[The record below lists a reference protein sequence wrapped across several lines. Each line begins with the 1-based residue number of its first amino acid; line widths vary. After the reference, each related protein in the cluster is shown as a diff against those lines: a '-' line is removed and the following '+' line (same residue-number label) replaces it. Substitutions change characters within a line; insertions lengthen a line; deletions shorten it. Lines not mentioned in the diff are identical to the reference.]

1 MCTVSSRTV
10 SFDGGL
16 RTLAGFLLMTVAALV
31 LSRYQWPLV
40 PTVPIINVDVLALLI
55 DLSLLGIVWWALK
68 REGVRFETLGIST
81 RLVVPG
87 LVAVVGFYVA
97 LNLVAATLALTT
109 VGTGALGYQWT
120 VPPLQA
126 GIMFVYLL
134 IVAGV
139 VEEVVFR
146 GYLQSK
152 LVAILGDDSRV
163 RIGLAVLG
171 ASALFML
178 SHAPRVLFSGVPGS
192 QSLVG
197 YGMLLLLSGL
207 IFGMLYE
214 LSENLTIPVLVHTA
228 GNMPGTIGF
237 LFVDVGA
244 LPGWATITYLISQL
258 ALLGLTVAVYRRC
271 GRGQGFVPVWGRR
284 TGTAELQS
292 SG

>member
-1 MCTVSSRTV
+1 MNSRTV

-16 RTLAGFLLMTVAALV
+16 RTLVGFLLMTVAALV

-40 PTVPIINVDVLALLI
+40 PMVPIIDVDVLALLI

-68 REGVRFETLGIST
+68 RERVSFETLGIST
-81 RLVVPG
+81 PLVVPG
-87 LVAVVGFYVA
+87 VVAVVGFYVA
-97 LNLVAATLALTT
+97 LNFVAATLALTT
-109 VGTGALGYQWT
+109 VGLGALGYQWT

-126 GIMFVYLL
+126 GVTFVYMLV
-134 IVAGV
+134 VAGI

-152 LVAILGDDSRV
+152 LVALLGDGSRV

-178 SHAPRVLFSGVPGS
+178 SHVPRVLFSGVPGS

-207 IFGMLYE
+207 VFGTLYE
-214 LSENLTIPVLVHTA
+214 LTENLTIPVLVHTA

-258 ALLGLTVAVYRRC
+258 ALLGLTVTVYRRW
-271 GRGQGFVPVWGRR
+271 GRDQGFVPVWGRR

>member
-1 MCTVSSRTV
+1 
-10 SFDGGL
+10 
-16 RTLAGFLLMTVAALV
+16 
-31 LSRYQWPLV
+31 
-40 PTVPIINVDVLALLI
+40 
-55 DLSLLGIVWWALK
+55 
-68 REGVRFETLGIST
+68 
-81 RLVVPG
+81 
-87 LVAVVGFYVA
+87 
-97 LNLVAATLALTT
+97 
-109 VGTGALGYQWT
+109 
-120 VPPLQA
+120 
-126 GIMFVYLL
+126 MFVYLL

-152 LVAILGDDSRV
+152 LVALLGDNSRV

-178 SHAPRVLFSGVPGS
+178 SHAPRVLFSGIPGS

-197 YGMLLLLSGL
+197 YGTVLLLSGL

-214 LSENLTIPVLVHTA
+214 LTENLTIPVLVHTA

-237 LFVDVGA
+237 LFVDVGT

-258 ALLGLTVAVYRRC
+258 ALLGLTVAVYRRW

>member
-1 MCTVSSRTV
+1 VSSRTV

-16 RTLAGFLLMTVAALV
+16 RTLTGFLLMTVAALV

-40 PTVPIINVDVLALLI
+40 PTVPVINVDVLALLI

-68 REGVRFETLGIST
+68 RERVSFETLGIST
-81 RLVVPG
+81 TLVVPG
-87 LVAVVGFYVA
+87 VVAVVGFYVA

-109 VGTGALGYQWT
+109 VGSGALGYQWT

-152 LVAILGDDSRV
+152 LVALLGDDSRV

-214 LSENLTIPVLVHTA
+214 LTENLTIPVLVHTA

-258 ALLGLTVAVYRRC
+258 ALLGLTVAVYRRW

-284 TGTAELQS
+284 TGTAELQY

>member
-1 MCTVSSRTV
+1 MVSSRAV

-16 RTLAGFLLMTVAALV
+16 RTLAGFLLITVAALV

-55 DLSLLGIVWWALK
+55 DLSLLAIVWWALK
-68 REGVRFETLGIST
+68 REGVSLETLGIST
-81 RLVVPG
+81 TLVVPG
-87 LVAVVGFYVA
+87 VVAVVGFYVA
-97 LNLVAATLALTT
+97 LNLIAATLALTT
-109 VGTGALGYQWT
+109 VGTGALGYQWI

-126 GIMFVYLL
+126 GVTFVYMLV
-134 IVAGV
+134 VAGI
-139 VEEVVFR
+139 VEEVVSR
-146 GYLQSK
+146 GYFQSK
-152 LVAILGDDSRV
+152 LVALLGDDSRV

-171 ASALFML
+171 TSALFML
-178 SHAPRVLFSGVPGS
+178 SHVPRVLLSGIPGS

-207 IFGMLYE
+207 VFGTLYE
-214 LSENLTIPVLVHTA
+214 LTENLTIPVLVHTA

-258 ALLGLTVAVYRRC
+258 ALLGLTVTVYRRW
-271 GRGQGFVPVWGRR
+271 GRDQGFVPVWGRR
-284 TGTAELQS
+284 TGTAALQS